1 MDRHY
6 WPNIFKG
13 RHKTGPCKK
22 DGFQSLPTGRFAKPC
37 RVLSPA
43 CVLTSPTARHFDTAK
58 VHAPAVRK
66 PKGNLFLNV

>member
-6 WPNIFKG
+6 WSNIFKG
-13 RHKTGPCKK
+13 RHKTGPCKR

-43 CVLTSPTARHFDTAK
+43 CVLTSPTARHKNATKAS
-58 VHAPAVRK
+58 ACP
-66 PKGNLFLNV
+66 

>member
-1 MDRHY
+1 MS
-6 WPNIFKG
+6 IFA
-13 RHKTGPCKK
+13 T
-22 DGFQSLPTGRFAKPC
+22 LPTGRFAKPC